1 MIRLF
6 FTHWTLKRALIQ
18 LKQLFKGGE
27 DLLARQHKIDWKI
40 YFGLLFIFVPLILLT
55 VFYLPGSYKSFGFIW
70 VLIFWKVYH
79 VIRIKR

>member
-55 VFYLPGSYKSFGFIW
+55 VFYLLYFTYQVVIKVLDLFGCSSFG
-70 VLIFWKVYH
+70 
-79 VIRIKR
+79 